1 MNKLSQREVAERLVE
16 TYSDLILRL
25 CWTYLKNTQDAEDIC
40 QNTFVKLL
48 CGNVHFTSPEHEK
61 AWIIRTASNECKDL
75 LKSAHRS
82 RTCALDAC
90 GDYAVPEAENEGS
103 VLAAVAQLPES
114 YREVLYLHYFE
125 GYSLK
130 EIGALLN
137 IPAATAGTR
146 LARGREKLKA
156 ILEGEYYE
164 HCI

>member
-1 MNKLSQREVAERLVE
+1 MHKLQQRAEAERLVQ

-25 CWTYLKNTQDAEDIC
+25 CYTYLKNTQDAEDIC
-40 QNTFVKLL
+40 QDTFVKLL

-61 AWIIRTASNECKDL
+61 AWIIRTASNACKDL
-75 LKSAHRS
+75 LKSAHHS
-82 RTCALDAC
+82 RTCALEAC
-90 GDYAVPEAENEGS
+90 GDYAVPETENEGS
-103 VLAAVAQLPES
+103 ILAAVAQLPEH

-130 EIGALLN
+130 ELSALLN

-164 HCI
+164 NCI

>member
-1 MNKLSQREVAERLVE
+1 MNKLSQREEAERLVE

-61 AWIIRTASNECKDL
+61 AWIIRT
-75 LKSAHRS
+75 